1 MLNTNL
7 QSIVFYNLNKN
18 EKIKS
23 LNNLKLY
30 IGSLCRI
37 SKLNNNE
44 IAIAENK
51 KIYLIDIKNYL
62 ILNEI
67 NTDYNNYCI
76 LKLSNNLFLI
86 RDEKG
91 TIFNLKLKIKN

>member
-1 MLNTNL
+1 M
-7 QSIVFYNLNKN
+7 
-18 EKIKS
+18 
-23 LNNLKLY
+23 
-30 IGSLCRI
+30 CRI

-44 IAIAENK
+44 IAIAGNK
-51 KIYLIDIKNYL
+51 KVYLIDIKNYL